1 MELLV
6 DESTWCCSQVMLVI
20 VVLQGE
26 FLLFVMVVGALDIF
40 IFDFDDVFLVFV
52 DDAKEFSL
60 DFDEMVGDLVF
71 GEEEHFLLDDEFC
84 MLKVVPE
91 RVSMSSMFF
100 FFMVEFQ

>member
-40 IFDFDDVFLVFV
+40 IF
-52 DDAKEFSL
+52 